1 MNREPT
7 TKEGKA
13 LCALVD
19 AFAAEMKEKLLLK
32 EAHGWKGWRQK
43 RYRGN
48 FQRRLV
54 DHAMRAFTQDDG
66 RQLVDVA
73 NFAAFLWHIDKRP
86 TE

>member
-1 MNREPT
+1 MTDPT

-19 AFAAEMKEKLLLK
+19 AFAEQMKEKLLQK
-32 EAHGWKGWRQK
+32 ESLGWTGWRQK
-43 RYRGN
+43 DFKPD

-54 DHAMRAFTQDDG
+54 DHAMRAFVEKDDL
-66 RQLVDVA
+66 QLIDVA
-73 NFAAFLWHIDKRP
+73 NFAAFLWHIAKRP